1 VIASITFLW
10 AAMLMMVQ
18 SFTDVPRR
26 HGAALALALIP
37 HLADVL
43 YTYVRDALGAFG
55 VYLEDVL
62 TFNSVDEVSTA
73 LLEYGVVWKG
83 VAALRHGAIITSI
96 LWATIMV
103 FVIDRRMNKAGF
115 TFIIAAALSFFGFI
129 HSPALGIG
137 FAAMSTPYTIGYL
150 VCAALCFLFDRT
162 KDKLM
167 DVPRR
172 YDYV

>member
-1 VIASITFLW
+1 
-10 AAMLMMVQ
+10 MMVQ

-43 YTYVRDALGAFG
+43 YTYVRDALGAFHI
-55 VYLEDVL
+55 YLEDTL
-62 TFNSVDEVSTA
+62 TFNSVDEISVA
-73 LLEYGVVWKG
+73 MLEYGVVWKG

-103 FVIDRRMNKAGF
+103 FIIDRRLSKAGLA
-115 TFIIAAALSFFGFI
+115 FIVAAALSFFGFI

-137 FAAMSTPYTIGYL
+137 FASMSTPYTIGYL
-150 VCAALCFLFDRT
+150 VCGLLCFAFDKT

>member
-1 VIASITFLW
+1 MCHVDMEQLW
-10 AAMLMMVQ
+10 
-18 SFTDVPRR
+18 P
-26 HGAALALALIP
+26 LALIP

-96 LWATIMV
+96 LWGDHHV

-137 FAAMSTPYTIGYL
+137 FAAMSTPYTHRVSG
-150 VCAALCFLFDRT
+150 VRRTLFPIRQGPKT
-162 KDKLM
+162 S
-167 DVPRR
+167 
-172 YDYV
+172 